1 MKCHHFDFFQSNQ
14 DLLYCQGPVRV
25 KFYLFYMYSGVR
37 VIWENR
43 AQITQY
49 MCRDTQKVIHIRK
62 LQILALTETLLEF
75 QGHLGVTLNLF
86 RVFGGINETF
96 MKLGT
101 SALFFI
107 DLSIF
112 IVLTYGKLKFAI
124 QNGNNGLYWS
134 VGSRDIAKYLLQN
147 QSWKPKNGRF
157 CSHIFEVLYRENL
170 PKKHPFFKL

>member
-1 MKCHHFDFFQSNQ
+1 
-14 DLLYCQGPVRV
+14 
-25 KFYLFYMYSGVR
+25 
-37 VIWENR
+37 
-43 AQITQY
+43 

-101 SALFFI
+101 SALFFT

-112 IVLTYGKLKFAI
+112 IVLTYGKLNFAI
-124 QNGNNGLYWS
+124 QNENKELYWS

-147 QSWKPKNGRF
+147 QS
-157 CSHIFEVLYRENL
+157 
-170 PKKHPFFKL
+170 